1 MALNNNQINTILN
14 EVYKEITGQ
23 EASKPIT
30 AKDIVDTGN
39 DANVIISSKEQF
51 TKALINRIA
60 MNMFT
65 DTAYE
70 GDDDEFWVD
79 SSEYGAIVQ
88 IISVQAPEVQESHA
102 WRDISS
108 GVTTAGQYT
117 LFTPIIN
124 AQLFGRSVSWELP
137 ICITNEQWDTAV
149 TNAEELM
156 RLVNYVF
163 LSVDSKIKMHLES
176 LNMTNRNNFM
186 AEKIDYATKNA
197 TKTNHVINLVKK
209 YHDEV
214 DSTITTADAFLKSAD
229 ALRYATKELSL
240 YMDYMRKPTTL
251 FNTSEEV
258 KFVPKERMVCE
269 ILSEFKKTIDSVA
282 LSTTFNDNYVAL
294 PYHKDVPFWQTPQ
307 ASAGEQLTFDAV
319 SHINVQI
326 SENTTIEKSGIV
338 AFICDKWA
346 IMHTLIKHRVA
357 STYFDPEAV
366 TQYYYQFNDRYIN
379 NLSLNAVVFTL
390 EDLAG

>member
-39 DANVIISSKEQF
+39 DANVIITSKEQF

-149 TNAEELM
+149 TNEEELM

-186 AEKIDYATKNA
+186 AEKIDYANKNA
-197 TKTNHVINLVKK
+197 TKTSHVINLVKK

-294 PYHKDVPFWQTPQ
+294 PYHKDVPFWQTPK

-319 SHINVQI
+319 SHISVQI

-379 NLSLNAVVFTL
+379 NLSLNAIVFTL
-390 EDLAG
+390 EDVAA

>member
-39 DANVIISSKEQF
+39 DANVILTSKEQF

-149 TNAEELM
+149 TNEEELM

-176 LNMTNRNNFM
+176 LNMTNRNNFI

-214 DSTITTADAFLKSAD
+214 DSTITTADAFLKNAD

-251 FNTSEEV
+251 FNTSDEV

-319 SHINVQI
+319 SRINVQI

>member
-23 EASKPIT
+23 EVSKPIT

-39 DANVIISSKEQF
+39 DANVIVTSKEQF

-149 TNAEELM
+149 TNADELM

-176 LNMTNRNNFM
+176 LNMTNRNNFI

-214 DSTITTADAFLKSAD
+214 DSTITTADAFLKNAD
-229 ALRYATKELSL
+229 ALRYASKELSL

-326 SENTTIEKSGIV
+326 SESTTIEKSGIV

-390 EDLAG
+390 EDVTG

>member
-23 EASKPIT
+23 AVSTPIT

-39 DANVIISSKEQF
+39 DANVILTSKEQF

-124 AQLFGRSVSWELP
+124 SQLFGRSVSWELP
-137 ICITNEQWDTAV
+137 ICITNEQWDSAV
-149 TNAEELM
+149 TSAAELM

-176 LNMTNRNNFM
+176 LNMTNRNNFI
-186 AEKIDYATKNA
+186 AEKIDYAIKNA
-197 TKTNHVINLVKK
+197 TKMNHVINLVKK

-214 DSTITTADAFLKSAD
+214 DNTITTADAFLKSAD

-269 ILSEFKKTIDSVA
+269 ILSEFKTTIDSVA

>member
-39 DANVIISSKEQF
+39 DANVILTSKEQF

-137 ICITNEQWDTAV
+137 ICVTNEQWDTAV

-156 RLVNYVF
+156 LLVNYVF
-163 LSVDSKIKMHLES
+163 LSVASKIKMHLES

-251 FNTSEEV
+251 FNTSDEV

-326 SENTTIEKSGIV
+326 SEDTTIEKSGIV

-379 NLSLNAVVFTL
+379 NLSLNAIVFTL
-390 EDLAG
+390 EDVTG

>member
-39 DANVIISSKEQF
+39 DANVILTSKEQF

-65 DTAYE
+65 DAAYE

-149 TNAEELM
+149 TNEEELM
-156 RLVNYVF
+156 LLVNYVF
-163 LSVDSKIKMHLES
+163 LSVRSKIKMHLES
-176 LNMTNRNNFM
+176 LNMTNRNNFI

-214 DSTITTADAFLKSAD
+214 DSTITTADAFLKNAD
-229 ALRYATKELSL
+229 ALRYASKELSL

-379 NLSLNAVVFTL
+379 NLSLNAIVFTL
-390 EDLAG
+390 EDVTA

>member
-23 EASKPIT
+23 AASTPIT

-39 DANVIISSKEQF
+39 DANVILTSKEQF

-149 TNAEELM
+149 TNADELM

-176 LNMTNRNNFM
+176 LNMTNRNNFI

-214 DSTITTADAFLKSAD
+214 DSTITTADAFLKNAD

-326 SENTTIEKSGIV
+326 AENTTIEKSGIV

>member
-1 MALNNNQINTILN
+1 MSLNNNQINSILN
-14 EVYKEITGQ
+14 EVYKEVTGQ
-23 EASKPIT
+23 AVSTPIT

-39 DANVIISSKEQF
+39 DANAVLSSKEQF

-79 SSEYGAIVQ
+79 SSEYGAILQ

-149 TNAEELM
+149 TNADELM
-156 RLVNYVF
+156 RFVNYVF

-176 LNMTNRNNFM
+176 LNMTNRNNFI

-214 DSTITTADAFLKSAD
+214 DSTITTADAFLKNAD
-229 ALRYATKELSL
+229 ALRYASKELSL

-251 FNTSEEV
+251 FNTSDEV

-357 STYFDPEAV
+357 STYFDPEGV

-390 EDLAG
+390 EDVGA

>member
-30 AKDIVDTGN
+30 AKDIVDIGN
-39 DANVIISSKEQF
+39 DANVIITSKEQF

-176 LNMTNRNNFM
+176 LNMTNRNNFI

-214 DSTITTADAFLKSAD
+214 DSTVTTADAFLKNAD
-229 ALRYATKELSL
+229 ALRYASKELSL

-390 EDLAG
+390 EDVTA

>member
-1 MALNNNQINTILN
+1 MALNNNQINTNLN

-39 DANVIISSKEQF
+39 DANVILTSKEQF

-65 DTAYE
+65 DAAYE

-149 TNAEELM
+149 TNADELM

-176 LNMTNRNNFM
+176 LNMTNRNNFI

-294 PYHKDVPFWQTPQ
+294 PYHKDVPFWQTPK

-319 SHINVQI
+319 SHISVQI

-346 IMHTLIKHRVA
+346 IMHTLIKLRVA

>member
-23 EASKPIT
+23 EVSKPIT

-39 DANVIISSKEQF
+39 DANVIVTSKEQF

-176 LNMTNRNNFM
+176 LNMTNRNNFI

-326 SENTTIEKSGIV
+326 SESTTIEKSGIV

-390 EDLAG
+390 EDVTG

>member
-23 EASKPIT
+23 EALKPIT

-39 DANVIISSKEQF
+39 DANVILTSKEQF

-251 FNTSEEV
+251 FNTSDEV

-379 NLSLNAVVFTL
+379 NLSLNAIVFTL
-390 EDLAG
+390 EDVTG

>member
-1 MALNNNQINTILN
+1 MSLNNNQINSILN
-14 EVYKEITGQ
+14 EVYKEVTGQ
-23 EASKPIT
+23 AVSTPIT
-30 AKDIVDTGN
+30 AKDIVDTGS
-39 DANVIISSKEQF
+39 DANAVLSSKEQF
-51 TKALINRIA
+51 TKALINRVA

-65 DTAYE
+65 DAAYT
-70 GDDDEFWVD
+70 GNNDEFWVD

-102 WRDISS
+102 WKDISS
-108 GVTTAGQYT
+108 GTTTAGQYT

-124 AQLFGRSVSWELP
+124 AQIYGKSVSWELP
-137 ICITNEQWDTAV
+137 IAITNEQWDTAV
-149 TNAEELM
+149 TSADELAK
-156 RLVNYVF
+156 LVSYVF
-163 LSVDSKIKMHLES
+163 LAVENAVRVHLEN
-176 LNMTNRNNFM
+176 LNMTNRNNFI

-197 TKTNHVINLVKK
+197 TKTSHVINLVKK

-214 DSTITTADAFLKSAD
+214 DSTITTADAFLKNAD

-240 YMDYMRKPTTL
+240 YMDYMKKPTAF
-251 FNTSEEV
+251 FNTADEV
-258 KFVPKERMVCE
+258 KFVPEDRMVCE
-269 ILSEFKKTIDSVA
+269 ILSDFKKTIDSVA

-294 PYHKDVPFWQTPQ
+294 PYHRDIPFWQTPE
-307 ASAGEQLTFDAV
+307 ASAGTQLTFDAV
-319 SHINVQI
+319 SRI
-326 SENTTIEKSGIV
+326 SVKISDSTTIEKSGIV

-379 NLSLNAVVFTL
+379 NLSLNAIVFTL
-390 EDLAG
+390 EDVTA

>member
-39 DANVIISSKEQF
+39 DANVIITSKEQF

-176 LNMTNRNNFM
+176 LNMTNRNNFI

-214 DSTITTADAFLKSAD
+214 DSTITTADAFLKNAD

-251 FNTSEEV
+251 FNTSDEV

-390 EDLAG
+390 EDLSK

>member
-23 EASKPIT
+23 AVSTPIT

-39 DANVIISSKEQF
+39 DANVILTSKEQF

-149 TNAEELM
+149 TNADELM

-186 AEKIDYATKNA
+186 AEKIDYASKNA
-197 TKTNHVINLVKK
+197 TKTNHLINLVKK

-214 DSTITTADAFLKSAD
+214 DSTITTADAFLKNAD

-251 FNTSEEV
+251 FNTSDEV

-307 ASAGEQLTFDAV
+307 ATAGEQLTFDAV

-379 NLSLNAVVFTL
+379 NLSLNAIVFTL

>member
-23 EASKPIT
+23 AVSTPIT

-39 DANVIISSKEQF
+39 DANVILTSKEQF

-149 TNAEELM
+149 TNADELM

-186 AEKIDYATKNA
+186 AEKIDYAIKNA

-214 DSTITTADAFLKSAD
+214 DNTITTADAFLKSAD
-229 ALRYATKELSL
+229 ALRYAAKELSL

-251 FNTSEEV
+251 FNTSDEV

-307 ASAGEQLTFDAV
+307 ATAGEQLTFDAV

-379 NLSLNAVVFTL
+379 NLSLNAIVFTL

>member
-1 MALNNNQINTILN
+1 MSLNNNQINSILN
-14 EVYKEITGQ
+14 EVYKEVTGQ
-23 EASKPIT
+23 AVSTPIT

-39 DANVIISSKEQF
+39 DANAVLSSKEQF

-79 SSEYGAIVQ
+79 SSEYGAILQ

-149 TNAEELM
+149 TNADELM

-176 LNMTNRNNFM
+176 LNMTNRNNFI

-214 DSTITTADAFLKSAD
+214 DSTITTADAFLKNAD
-229 ALRYATKELSL
+229 ALRYASKELSL

-251 FNTSEEV
+251 FSTSDEV

-357 STYFDPEAV
+357 STYFDPEGV

-390 EDLAG
+390 EDVGA

>member
-39 DANVIISSKEQF
+39 DANVIITSKEQF

-149 TNAEELM
+149 TNADELT

-186 AEKIDYATKNA
+186 AEKIDYANKNA
-197 TKTNHVINLVKK
+197 TKTSHVINLVKK

-214 DSTITTADAFLKSAD
+214 DSTITTVDAFLKSAD

-251 FNTSEEV
+251 FNTSDEV

-294 PYHKDVPFWQTPQ
+294 PYHKDVPFWQTPK

>member
-23 EASKPIT
+23 EASKPIS

-39 DANVIISSKEQF
+39 DANVILTSKEQF

-176 LNMTNRNNFM
+176 LNMTNRNNFI

>member
-39 DANVIISSKEQF
+39 DANVILTSKEQF

-149 TNAEELM
+149 TNADELM

-176 LNMTNRNNFM
+176 LNMTNRNNFI

-214 DSTITTADAFLKSAD
+214 DSTITTADAFLKNAD

>member
-39 DANVIISSKEQF
+39 DANVIITSKEQF

-176 LNMTNRNNFM
+176 LNMTNRNNFI

>member
-1 MALNNNQINTILN
+1 
-14 EVYKEITGQ
+14 
-23 EASKPIT
+23 
-30 AKDIVDTGN
+30 
-39 DANVIISSKEQF
+39 
-51 TKALINRIA
+51 
-60 MNMFT
+60 
-65 DTAYE
+65 
-70 GDDDEFWVD
+70 
-79 SSEYGAIVQ
+79 
-88 IISVQAPEVQESHA
+88 
-102 WRDISS
+102 
-108 GVTTAGQYT
+108 
-117 LFTPIIN
+117 
-124 AQLFGRSVSWELP
+124 
-137 ICITNEQWDTAV
+137 
-149 TNAEELM
+149 
-156 RLVNYVF
+156 
-163 LSVDSKIKMHLES
+163 
-176 LNMTNRNNFM
+176 
-186 AEKIDYATKNA
+186 
-197 TKTNHVINLVKK
+197 
-209 YHDEV
+209 
-214 DSTITTADAFLKSAD
+214 
-229 ALRYATKELSL
+229 
-240 YMDYMRKPTTL
+240 MDYMRKPTTL

-390 EDLAG
+390 EDVTG

>member
-23 EASKPIT
+23 EAPKPIT

-39 DANVIISSKEQF
+39 DANVIITSKEQF

-214 DSTITTADAFLKSAD
+214 DNTITTADAFLKNAD
-229 ALRYATKELSL
+229 ALRYASKELSL

-390 EDLAG
+390 EDVTA

>member
-23 EASKPIT
+23 AVSTPIT

-39 DANVIISSKEQF
+39 DANVILTSKEQF

-149 TNAEELM
+149 TNADELM

-186 AEKIDYATKNA
+186 AEKIDYAIKNA

-214 DSTITTADAFLKSAD
+214 DSTITTADAFLKNAD

-251 FNTSEEV
+251 FNTSDEV

-379 NLSLNAVVFTL
+379 NLSLNAIVFTL

>member
-39 DANVIISSKEQF
+39 DANVILTSKEQF

-186 AEKIDYATKNA
+186 AEKIDYANKNA

-251 FNTSEEV
+251 FNTSDEV

-357 STYFDPEAV
+357 STYFDPEGV

-379 NLSLNAVVFTL
+379 NLSLNAIVFTL
-390 EDLAG
+390 EDVTG

>member
-39 DANVIISSKEQF
+39 DANVILTSKEQF

-214 DSTITTADAFLKSAD
+214 DSTITTAAAFLKSAD
-229 ALRYATKELSL
+229 ALRYASKELSL

-251 FNTSEEV
+251 FNTSDEV

-269 ILSEFKKTIDSVA
+269 ILSEFKKTMDSVA

-379 NLSLNAVVFTL
+379 NLSLNAIVFTI
-390 EDLAG
+390 EDVTA

>member
-39 DANVIISSKEQF
+39 DANVIITSKEQF

-186 AEKIDYATKNA
+186 AEKIDYATKNT

-326 SENTTIEKSGIV
+326 SENTTIDKSGIV

-390 EDLAG
+390 EDVTA

>member
-23 EASKPIT
+23 EAPKPIT

-39 DANVIISSKEQF
+39 DANVIITSKEQF

-214 DSTITTADAFLKSAD
+214 DNTITTADAFLKNAD
-229 ALRYATKELSL
+229 ALRYASKELSL

-326 SENTTIEKSGIV
+326 SENTTIEKSGLV

-379 NLSLNAVVFTL
+379 NLSLNAIVFTL
-390 EDLAG
+390 EDVTA